1 MIHRRTKAGRVAAQC
16 LSSLGVVLL
25 AWTTALGQTPTPDVV
40 PVPLDEVAPA
50 DEAGSPD
57 ADHHTTARR
66 LRVITDPTVIGRR
79 LWLETEWDEYK
90 DGTRGVEETLGA
102 VWAWSVSTNHDWAVR
117 LKLPYEWR
125 QVSGPRDTSTQDGLG
140 DFKLALGGARRLSHS
155 WRAAASLEL
164 RMPTAADNLG
174 GGDWRLQEFGA
185 VAWTLT
191 RSFSLSPSFE
201 YNQSLAEVDRARPQH
216 YLEMFFPATVVLP
229 RRWSLTARYEAKL
242 DFERDNNLTQSVRLQ
257 VAKQLSRPPLG
268 FSLAVKKPF
277 DNGALAGGGLK
288 EFQVNFMVT
297 YFFR

>member
-90 DGTRGVEETLGA
+90 DGTRSVEETLGA

-125 QVSGPRDTSTQDGLG
+125 QVSGPRDTSTEDGLG
-140 DFKLALGGARRLSHS
+140 DFKLAVGGARRLSQA

-164 RMPTAADNLG
+164 RMPTAEDDLG
-174 GGDWRLQEFGA
+174 GRDWRLQEFGA
-185 VAWTLT
+185 VAWTVA
-191 RSFSLSPSFE
+191 RSVSLSPSFE
-201 YNQSLAEVDRARPQH
+201 YNQSLAEVDDGHPQH
-216 YLEMFFPATVVLP
+216 YLELFFPATLVLP
-229 RRWSLTARYEAKL
+229 RHWSLSARYEAKL
-242 DFERDNNLTQSVRLQ
+242 DFEKNNNLTQSVRLQ
-257 VAKQLSRPPLG
+257 VAKQLTHPPLG

-297 YFFR
+297 YFLR